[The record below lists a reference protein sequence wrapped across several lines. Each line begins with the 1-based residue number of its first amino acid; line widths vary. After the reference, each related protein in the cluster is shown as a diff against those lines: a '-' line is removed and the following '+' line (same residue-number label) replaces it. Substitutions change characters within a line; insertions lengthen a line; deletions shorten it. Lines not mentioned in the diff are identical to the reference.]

1 VSQQVARVSLREH
14 ARERA
19 LDEDLPAIVRR
30 DAHRDEGRALRVEQ
44 RRVAGQATF
53 QMVTNLALQNGSLFD
68 QIASLPRQDLQLL
81 IERIPHRL
89 QQAEAVD
96 RGFRAPAGTA
106 APQPQPHHAGLRQEE
121 GEEHAHRIERDQ
133 AVGAAAEYNK

>member
-1 VSQQVARVSLREH
+1 MIRDQQDHDPGAVEELAFDDDQ
-14 ARERA
+14 ER
-19 LDEDLPAIVRR
+19 
-30 DAHRDEGRALRVEQ
+30 
-44 RRVAGQATF
+44 
-53 QMVTNLALQNGSLFD
+53 D
-68 QIASLPRQDLQLL
+68 QGG
-81 IERIPHRL
+81 ER
-89 QQAEAVD
+89 AEAVD